1 MARTRTKT
9 NDSTTTQNTNTNER
23 NNTMSTMF
31 TPIED
36 EATLAD
42 ILAGARGRGD
52 YKTVMKAFIEAGVRL
67 AQIPLDGGLFEGK
80 KAQTVKTGFE
90 NVKTSKEP
98 PEGSESIKVV
108 KKNDQIYLVN
118 QAVAS

>member
-1 MARTRTKT
+1 MARSRTSST
-9 NDSTTTQNTNTNER
+9 SGTTTTNER
-23 NNTMSTMF
+23 NTMSTMF

-36 EATLAD
+36 EATLAE

-52 YKTVMKAFIEAGVRL
+52 YKTVMEAFIDAAVRL

-90 NVKTSKEP
+90 NVKTSKTP
-98 PEGSESIKVV
+98 PEGADKIKVV